1 MTDIMALV
9 FYGQTEVAIK
19 NKLLCHVSC
28 LQSEYSTSQ
37 RFCDWYLQVGKL
49 LVAENGIMSTPAVS
63 HVIRSRKAVGA
74 IVLTASHN
82 PGGPLNDF
90 GVKYNTANG
99 GNYLVSRFLPEFLY
113 TCISA

>member
-1 MTDIMALV
+1 M
-9 FYGQTEVAIK
+9 
-19 NKLLCHVSC
+19 
-28 LQSEYSTSQ
+28 
-37 RFCDWYLQVGKL
+37 CDWYLQIGKL

-99 GNYLVSRFLPEFLY
+99 GYYLVSRFLPEFLY